1 MICDLGLNGYRMM
14 KLTVA
19 VFGRGEAWH
28 KLRQDNFEQVELDDC
43 PELFELIKRMM
54 RANPTYRLDAHE
66 IRSHAVVSRARDE
79 MEKAR
84 LGGGSAFDGS
94 PLASVPDSFL
104 GAILRRSNKDYG
116 EPMDLSP

>member
-1 MICDLGLNGYRMM
+1 
-14 KLTVA
+14 LTVA

-28 KLRQDNFEQVELDDC
+28 NLRQDNFEQVELDDC
-43 PELFELIKRMM
+43 PELLELIKNMM
-54 RANPTYRLDAHE
+54 KSNPTYRLDAHQ
-66 IRSHAVVSRARDE
+66 IRSHAIVSRARGA

-84 LGGGSAFDGS
+84 RGGGPAFDGS

-104 GAILRRSNKDYG
+104 GTVLGRSSKDYG